1 MIRLGTKNCNKLL
14 TKKQQM
20 SALSCGK
27 FDEYEYLAGEE
38 ILLSNERQIIE
49 QANFA
54 YSPLCNRQ
62 IIEQAIFAYS
72 PLGKAF
78 EKQIKAIKDQG
89 KKQIKVLI

>member
-1 MIRLGTKNCNKLL
+1 MIRLAMKNCNKLL

-38 ILLSNERQIIE
+38 ILLSNQRKIIE

-54 YSPLCNRQ
+54 CSPLS
-62 IIEQAIFAYS
+62 ID
-72 PLGKAF
+72 K
-78 EKQIKAIKDQG
+78 
-89 KKQIKVLI
+89 

>member
-49 QANFA
+49 QA
-54 YSPLCNRQ
+54 
-62 IIEQAIFAYS
+62 IFAYS

-78 EKQIKAIKDQG
+78 EKQIKALKDQG